1 MKPNRST
8 LAATLPILLMLNG
21 CQGTEA
27 IEVYDAP
34 KDANLTAGPV
44 VPDTRTLAAA
54 IYRENATW
62 FLKLMGPIDAVTP
75 LEVPFQ
81 SVLRGIR
88 FAGPDAPA
96 NWTLPANW
104 KEEKGT
110 GFRVATLKP
119 PESALEIAV
128 TRFDGKAG
136 SVLANVNRWREE
148 LGLEALR
155 ESELATALTSEDVG
169 GITVQKVDLTGK
181 RKAKSSMRPG
191 MPGGAP
197 FAAGGAPPPARKP
210 AEQSAAGLNFTPPA
224 GWKESAQKV
233 TFAARVLEVEGSPGV
248 KVTFTPLSPQ
258 GGNSLENV
266 NRWRMQLGLAPWKQN
281 DLDRDG
287 TVVPTQAGPAL
298 LVDLEGGGQK
308 LLGAILTRPDAVWF
322 VKLSGPPAMATPLR
336 EPFISLLRSVRFD

>member
-8 LAATLPILLMLNG
+8 LAAILPFLLVLNG
-21 CQGTEA
+21 CQGTEG
-27 IEVYDAP
+27 IEAYDAP

-62 FLKLMGPIDAVTP
+62 FLKLMGPIDAVAP
-75 LEVPFQ
+75 LEAPFQ
-81 SVLRGIR
+81 AVLRGIR

-96 NWTLPANW
+96 NWTLPAGW

-169 GITVQKVDLTGK
+169 GVAVQKVDG
-181 RKAKSSMRPG
+181 RE
-191 MPGGAP
+191 GAP
-197 FAAGGAPPPARKP
+197 
-210 AEQSAAGLNFTPPA
+210 L
-224 GWKESAQKV
+224 
-233 TFAARVLEVEGSPGV
+233 
-248 KVTFTPLSPQ
+248 
-258 GGNSLENV
+258 
-266 NRWRMQLGLAPWKQN
+266 
-281 DLDRDG
+281 
-287 TVVPTQAGPAL
+287 
-298 LVDLEGGGQK
+298 
-308 LLGAILTRPDAVWF
+308 
-322 VKLSGPPAMATPLR
+322 
-336 EPFISLLRSVRFD
+336 